1 MHHLLDTWWPIYHR
15 VWYWEV
21 VNSYVGMFEYKT
33 VILNS
38 TYPKPLIS
46 SSEPESILHAYIHLH
61 VWYVVCSIPI
71 LIVLSARVE
80 LWYTLFR
87 LTFCML
93 ILNQGFLTF
102 SYRKIL
108 QNSGLMSKVNIS
120 WRWKTH
126 HIAPLCEISISV
138 QWLWF
143 KGFNNLFYN
152 KLQFYFLHNGLSQ
165 SLDITN
171 LIQFNF

>member
-46 SSEPESILHAYIHLH
+46 SFEPESILHAYIHLH

-71 LIVLSARVE
+71 LIVLSAIVE

-93 ILNQGFLTF
+93 ILKQGFLTF
-102 SYRKIL
+102 SYREMS
-108 QNSGLMSKVNIS
+108 QNLGLMPKSTFQWGEKRIIFHRCTRYRFHYNSKVSTINFS
-120 WRWKTH
+120 
-126 HIAPLCEISISV
+126 SI
-138 QWLWF
+138 
-143 KGFNNLFYN
+143 
-152 KLQFYFLHNGLSQ
+152 FLIRDCHNP
-165 SLDITN
+165 
-171 LIQFNF
+171 